1 MCLTCQ
7 DFYSP
12 NMRFFYVIQYVFIA
26 HLRIRWYYIGKEK
39 EVEYMSTIGNRI
51 KQCRLAAGLSV
62 DELAEKLHKNRAT
75 VYRYE
80 NDDIKDLPITILE
93 PLAQA
98 LNTSPAYL
106 LGWNKSNDAD
116 NKSAKEPALTDDELK
131 LLSNYRKLN
140 NTGKTVAQGSV
151 EALTTQEQFCTKVK
165 SDEAI

>member
-1 MCLTCQ
+1 
-7 DFYSP
+7 
-12 NMRFFYVIQYVFIA
+12 
-26 HLRIRWYYIGKEK
+26 
-39 EVEYMSTIGNRI
+39 MSTIGNRI

-62 DELAEKLHKNRAT
+62 DELAKKLHKNRAT

-106 LGWNKSNDAD
+106 LGWNKSEDEGNQSPAD
-116 NKSAKEPALTDDELK
+116 SRSTRETSLTDDEFK

-140 NTGKTVAQGSV
+140 NTGKIVAQGSI
-151 EALTTQEQFCTKVK
+151 EALTTQKQFCSKFKTDWPKKDDGYQSVSLVAEESYSYSAK
-165 SDEAI
+165 NKH